1 VATFA
6 KNGGSVILELCEAFA
21 EPFPGACFVAKQN
34 SQTPTNDEPVVTFEE
49 SLAKLERSVRQLE
62 EGKLGLSESLQCYEE
77 GVKQLKQCYRDLE
90 SAERKIEL
98 LAGVDAEGKPVTEPF
113 DEREMTLDEKA
124 ASRSQRRSRP
134 ANRASPTAEE
144 SGPPGG
150 LF

>member
-1 VATFA
+1 M
-6 KNGGSVILELCEAFA
+6 
-21 EPFPGACFVAKQN
+21 AKQN
-34 SQTPTNDEPVVTFEE
+34 SATPASDDSAPTFEQ
-49 SLAKLERSVRQLE
+49 SLARLERSVRQLE

-90 SAERKIEL
+90 TAERKIEL
-98 LAGVDAEGKPVTEPF
+98 LAGLDAEGKPVTEPF

-134 ANRASPTAEE
+134 ANRASAADDE

>member
-1 VATFA
+1 M
-6 KNGGSVILELCEAFA
+6 
-21 EPFPGACFVAKQN
+21 AKQTSAN
-34 SQTPTNDEPVVTFEE
+34 PATDEAVPTFEQ
-49 SLAKLERSVRQLE
+49 SLARLERSVRQLE
-62 EGKLGLSESLQCYEE
+62 EGKLGLSESLQCYED
-77 GVKQLKQCYRDLE
+77 GVQQLKQCYRELE
-90 SAERKIEL
+90 AAERKIEL

-134 ANRASPTAEE
+134 ANRTSPSADDE

>member
-1 VATFA
+1 M
-6 KNGGSVILELCEAFA
+6 
-21 EPFPGACFVAKQN
+21 AKQN
-34 SQTPTNDEPVVTFEE
+34 FQTPTNDEPVVTFEE

-98 LAGVDAEGKPVTEPF
+98 LAGVDAEGNPVTEPF

-134 ANRASPTAEE
+134 ANRVSPADDE

>member
-1 VATFA
+1 M
-6 KNGGSVILELCEAFA
+6 
-21 EPFPGACFVAKQN
+21 AKQDSATAAN
-34 SQTPTNDEPVVTFEE
+34 GEPAQTFEQ
-49 SLAKLERSVRQLE
+49 SLAKLEQSVRQLE
-62 EGKLGLSESLQCYEE
+62 EGKLGLSESLQCYEQ
-77 GVKQLKQCYRDLE
+77 GVKQLKQCYRELE

-134 ANRASPTAEE
+134 ASRAAASDEE
-144 SGPPGG
+144 SGPQGG

>member
-1 VATFA
+1 M
-6 KNGGSVILELCEAFA
+6 
-21 EPFPGACFVAKQN
+21 AKQN
-34 SQTPTNDEPVVTFEE
+34 PATPASEEPATTFEE

-77 GVKQLKQCYRDLE
+77 GVQQLKQCYRDLE
-90 SAERKIEL
+90 STERKIEL

-134 ANRASPTAEE
+134 ANRTSLADDE
-144 SGPPGG
+144 SGPTGG

>member
-1 VATFA
+1 M
-6 KNGGSVILELCEAFA
+6 
-21 EPFPGACFVAKQN
+21 AKQN
-34 SQTPTNDEPVVTFEE
+34 SATATSEEPATTFEE

-62 EGKLGLSESLQCYEE
+62 EGKLGLSESLLCYEE
-77 GVKQLKQCYRDLE
+77 GVKQLKQCYRELE

-134 ANRASPTAEE
+134 ANRATSADDE

>member
-1 VATFA
+1 M
-6 KNGGSVILELCEAFA
+6 
-21 EPFPGACFVAKQN
+21 AKQN
-34 SQTPTNDEPVVTFEE
+34 SATPASDEPTPTFEE

-77 GVKQLKQCYRDLE
+77 GVKQLKQSYRELE
-90 SAERKIEL
+90 STERKIEL

-134 ANRASPTAEE
+134 ANRASAADDE